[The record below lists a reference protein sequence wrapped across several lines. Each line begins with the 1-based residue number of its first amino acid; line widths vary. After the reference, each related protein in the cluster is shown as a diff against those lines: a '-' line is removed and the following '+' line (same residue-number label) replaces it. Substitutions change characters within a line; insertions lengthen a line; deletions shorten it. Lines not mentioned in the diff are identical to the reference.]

1 MVLEGRAFEGDYI
14 TRWETSRMGGIPSLV
29 HEAPGSFCPLSAT
42 GEDSKKLAGSTL
54 EDSSHQYLMLAS

>member
-1 MVLEGRAFEGDYI
+1 
-14 TRWETSRMGGIPSLV
+14 MGGIPSLV
-29 HEAPGSFCPLSAT
+29 HEAPGSFCPFSAT